1 MNIAGQEIIALDW
14 KPEAMAIKDWFRKA
28 EPEPKPEP
36 EPELKLPEMNIDV
49 LLDQTLSALDGKEE
63 ILQQEKIEDPRP
75 EYDAGEVELDE
86 LLNDDEESNYEVNV
100 VEHVDI
106 TELGDDLVDVK
117 IIGDLPEEFDL

>member
-14 KPEAMAIKDWFRKA
+14 KAEAMAIKDWFRKA

-75 EYDAGEVELDE
+75 EYDAGEVEMDE
-86 LLNDDEESNYEVNV
+86 LLNDDETSNYEVNV

>member
-36 EPELKLPEMNIDV
+36 ELELELPEMNIDV

-63 ILQQEKIEDPRP
+63 ILKQEKIEDPRP
-75 EYDAGEVELDE
+75 EYDAGEVEMDE

>member
-14 KPEAMAIKDWFRKA
+14 KAEAMAIKDWFRKA

-63 ILQQEKIEDPRP
+63 ILQQEKTL
-75 EYDAGEVELDE
+75 EYLREI
-86 LLNDDEESNYEVNV
+86 LLN
-100 VEHVDI
+100 I
-106 TELGDDLVDVK
+106 
-117 IIGDLPEEFDL
+117 

>member
-14 KPEAMAIKDWFRKA
+14 KAEAMAIKDWFRKA

-63 ILQQEKIEDPRP
+63 ILQQEKVEDPRP
-75 EYDAGEVELDE
+75 EYDAGEVEMDE
-86 LLNDDEESNYEVNV
+86 LLNDDETSNYEVNV

>member
-75 EYDAGEVELDE
+75 EYDAGEVEMDE